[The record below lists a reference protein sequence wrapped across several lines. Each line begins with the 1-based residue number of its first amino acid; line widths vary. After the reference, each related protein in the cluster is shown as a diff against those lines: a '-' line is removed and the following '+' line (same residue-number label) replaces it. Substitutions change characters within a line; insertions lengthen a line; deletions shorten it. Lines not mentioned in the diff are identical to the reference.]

1 MSKINIEISEKEL
14 VKAIHNYINSR
25 EDSVDSYNNRRKFAE
40 MIVEVFSV
48 HHKSG
53 ALIRGTLGIFPK
65 PIYSA
70 GMNVLVDIKYLYN
83 WDIDETESRSQGYV
97 DSKNCVDCFIQDV
110 NPYDDNPY
118 RVKYSYVRTNGSVY
132 DTTHSVSEDE
142 IVRENF
148 IEKLNLGNMI

>member
-1 MSKINIEISEKEL
+1 
-14 VKAIHNYINSR
+14 
-25 EDSVDSYNNRRKFAE
+25 

-97 DSKNCVDCFIQDV
+97 DSKNCVDC
-110 NPYDDNPY
+110 NPY